1 MSIKPSAEHD
11 QESNHSLSSET
22 QPRNRSLTID
32 QGLALTILSCTQEAV
47 VITDACGTIITA
59 NAAFSRITGY
69 SVDEISDKNMRVLQS
84 GVHSTDF
91 YEAMWDGIRANGYW
105 QGEVWNKRKSGE
117 LYPAFVTISSV
128 HSETGQLTHY
138 VGSSAD
144 LSLLKASERELE
156 HRAHHDDLTGLPNRR
171 FLSSRLDSALAGS
184 GNNQSTGAVI
194 FVDLDRFKLVND
206 SLGHGAGDEV
216 LVWAADR
223 LRSCIRGSDMVA
235 RFGGD
240 GFVVVCENANRA
252 SAICLANRILDQL
265 SQPYILSDGQQVC
278 LGASAGI
285 SLFPEDGSDTTS
297 LIQYADA
304 ALYHAKAAGKGTYR
318 FFSTGLTQAA
328 NTRLSVDLHLRRAL
342 ERDEFVL
349 HYQPLVSIPDGRV
362 TGFEALIRWKT
373 ANNNIVSPGEFIP
386 IAEETGLIVPL
397 GEWALRTA
405 CRDMKWLLANGA
417 QISTMAVNV
426 SAQQLHH
433 VGFVDVLGHILKEC
447 DLNPACLEFE
457 ITEGTLMGQ
466 GKAPVTLLEAIKGLG
481 VRLAVDD
488 FGTGYSSLSYLQK
501 LPIDKLKIDRS
512 FVAELE
518 TGGASQAIAAAIIGL
533 ATSLNLE
540 VIAEGVESSYQM
552 DFLVKHGCREAQG
565 FYFGAAAPIASLR
578 SLPGLTWRKDGECWR
593 YSKDSSGTSKPIQ
606 AISLQ

>member
-1 MSIKPSAEHD
+1 MSIQPSAEND
-11 QESNHSLSSET
+11 QEITHSLSSGP
-22 QPRNRSLTID
+22 QSRNRSLTID

-47 VITDACGTIITA
+47 IITDAGGTIITA

-69 SVDEISDKNMRVLQS
+69 SVAEISDKSMRVLQS
-84 GVHSTDF
+84 GVHSADF
-91 YEAMWDGIRANGYW
+91 YDAMWDCIRANGYW

-117 LYPAFVTISSV
+117 LYPALVTISSV
-128 HSETGQLTHY
+128 HSENGQLTHY

-144 LSLLKASERELE
+144 LTQLKASERELE
-156 HRAHHDDLTGLPNRR
+156 HRAHHDELTGLPNRR
-171 FLSSRLDSALAGS
+171 FLSSRLDAALAGS
-184 GNNQSTGAVI
+184 GNQSTGAVI
-194 FVDLDRFKLVND
+194 FIDLDRFKLVND

-240 GFVVVCENANRA
+240 EFVVVCENINRA
-252 SAICLANRILDQL
+252 SAIALADRVLDQL
-265 SQPYILSDGQQVC
+265 SQPYVLSDGQQVC
-278 LGASAGI
+278 LGASGGI
-285 SLFPEDGSDTTS
+285 SLFPEDGSDSTS

-328 NTRLSVDLHLRRAL
+328 NTRLSADLHLRRAL
-342 ERDEFVL
+342 ERGEFVL
-349 HYQPLVSIPDGRV
+349 HYQPLVAIPDGRV
-362 TGFEALIRWKT
+362 TGLEALIRWKT
-373 ANNNIVSPGEFIP
+373 ANNNIVLPGEFIP

-397 GEWALRTA
+397 GEWVLRTA

-433 VGFVDVLGHILKEC
+433 AGFIDMLGRIVKES

-466 GKAPVTLLEAIKGLG
+466 GKAPVTLLEAIKRLG
-481 VRLAVDD
+481 VRMAVDD

-518 TGGASQAIAAAIIGL
+518 TGGATQAIAAAIIGL
-533 ATSLNLE
+533 AKTLNLE
-540 VIAEGVESSYQM
+540 VIAEGVESGYQM

-565 FYFGAAAPIASLR
+565 FYFGAATPIASLR
-578 SLPGLTWRKDGECWR
+578 SLPGLKWRKPSEGWH
-593 YSKDSSGTSKPIQ
+593 YSREPSVTPKPVP